1 MRKITKRS
9 IRDEDIDIARISK
22 RLEEIAAAIKMNN
35 KNNLT
40 DINVICEE
48 IFGRI
53 LDRLYDIHL
62 VSLSAEV
69 SGNFIAVDLIDY
81 ENRIAFQVTSRD
93 DREKIEKTI
102 EKFNGSD
109 LIGYIDTLN
118 ILVLNSNIHHYRE
131 PDIVR
136 LENGKEFSYSK
147 NILNFNKL
155 IEEIAKKNV
164 EKNGFIVDVYD
175 IINMVYDSGRLRYFS
190 INRKTEMLLQTERD
204 DFGDVRLWKKGYGD
218 IQLTAYIPLSYE
230 EEICC
235 MMENRQHNISG
246 VYSTFNQD
254 KLLEDYFVSEE
265 EFEKKHNVGRFED
278 EEEIFMQ
285 IENMRICVNAHTAHH
300 IYKLFEELKDE
311 YIAAQNQI
319 ASVLGVEGLKKVGKK
334 YLLMTIDGTAW
345 KEILFFAKN
354 HNYFKE
360 DGEEEWNIFNN
371 CTGDRV
377 TLSSNVYGKIRGDIL
392 AEISVDLSEFE
403 NDKLNLY
410 WSPGYKFDTNCMD
423 CFDNVVKWKAD
434 YTKEWIENKLLKKA
448 HDFWVEY
455 HKRNSGWRRLFGA
468 KE

>member
-265 EFEKKHNVGRFED
+265 EFEKKHNVVRFED